1 MSQYSAMT
9 MGGMPWTPEFVTL
22 LDPESCIACGR
33 CYKVCPRDVLT
44 FVDSD
49 DDDDEDASAAAKMI
63 IKDANDCIGCGACGR
78 MCPKN
83 SFTFAPKEV

>member
-9 MGGMPWTPEFVTL
+9 MGGTPWTPEFVTL

-63 IKDANDCIGCGACGR
+63 IKDTDDCIGCGACGR

>member
-9 MGGMPWTPEFVTL
+9 MGGTPWTPEFVTL

-83 SFTFAPKEV
+83 SFTFAAKEV